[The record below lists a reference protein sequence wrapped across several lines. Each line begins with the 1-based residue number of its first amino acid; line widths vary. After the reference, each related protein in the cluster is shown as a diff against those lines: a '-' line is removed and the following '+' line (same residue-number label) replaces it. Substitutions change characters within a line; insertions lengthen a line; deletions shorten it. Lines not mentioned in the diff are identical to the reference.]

1 MMADGCKETPAARL
15 RRMEELFDAL
25 AERYRS
31 APEKLR
37 CCTETKEMV
46 RTLAEYLTGGLWLA
60 DYEADERGEFS
71 EELKRGVL
79 SQDALYNLLCDVE
92 REMMGGKE

>member
-1 MMADGCKETPAARL
+1 MADEYRETAAARL
-15 RRMEELFDAL
+15 CRMEELFDAL
-25 AERYRS
+25 TERYRL

-46 RTLAEYLTGGLWLA
+46 RTLAEYLAGGLWLA
-60 DYEADERGEFS
+60 DYEADERGEFPK
-71 EELKRGVL
+71 ELKRGIL